1 MISWQI
7 TESMSQLLFTII
19 LFGPPSLSLIL
30 TAICYQLSAN
40 VLKSLPHAESELTKI
55 YIKNLQFYS
64 FAQLLTFGPLFLYRF
79 VLGILEIDEENID
92 TTLSSCIEALANL
105 SGFINAI
112 IFFFQRRSAVKSS
125 KTSFMTSSN
134 GSGNH
139 HAGMS
144 MDSEL
149 DTTLM
154 NDL

>member
-1 MISWQI
+1 
-7 TESMSQLLFTII
+7 MSQLLFGII

-30 TAICYQLSAN
+30 TTICYQLSAN

-79 VLGILEIDEENID
+79 VLGILEIDEEDINS
-92 TTLSSCIEALANL
+92 TLSSCIEALANL

-134 GSGNH
+134 GGGGG
-139 HAGMS
+139 GMS